1 MTMTYAQTWRDGD
14 GRSRPSLTLQL
25 LAKYLVRWFVLCLL
39 CRLSV
44 WQLIID
50 ALFMFRRH
58 PRPVHGFEKVFQ
70 YLWWVIDELTLTSWI
85 WVIVFVGSLCRISK
99 SSHWRYYVVSLC
111 LPRWFCRSWGMQ
123 VYTSSRPS
131 KQPDSLLILSD
142 LVRSLETVA
151 SLFALKVRYPTRI
164 TLVRGNHEDRS
175 KF

>member
-1 MTMTYAQTWRDGD
+1 
-14 GRSRPSLTLQL
+14 
-25 LAKYLVRWFVLCLL
+25 
-39 CRLSV
+39 
-44 WQLIID
+44 
-50 ALFMFRRH
+50 
-58 PRPVHGFEKVFQ
+58 
-70 YLWWVIDELTLTSWI
+70 
-85 WVIVFVGSLCRISK
+85 
-99 SSHWRYYVVSLC
+99 
-111 LPRWFCRSWGMQ
+111 MQ